1 MKAGIQMNKSLPSIS
16 YERNMNHNY
25 MILDSCD
32 FFGNG
37 QAGKDFRT
45 KMLLENN
52 IPGLLPV
59 RYRNINGQMKYC
71 YEINSLQSLERLY
84 NKKEMDYNEL
94 GQILA
99 GCVKVFR
106 GLEEYLLDGSQI
118 ILNPEYIY
126 MDIDKMELYFVCYPE
141 YEGDVREAFMEF
153 VDLILTKIDHTD
165 NDAVMLGYRVYRYTK
180 NPNYVIGEIMNMI
193 EASKA
198 EVSPIVQPEP
208 QIYYN
213 KPLYNDTSYEVDENE
228 VEVEEESK
236 PRRKK
241 KTSTKSSDKIGMV
254 LSLIIAFGAI
264 ALIFIADATPS
275 MEVVRNNEIYLY
287 GAVAMSLAGALLFA
301 ISHSKKKKL
310 EKAIEELSDEEEG
323 NFEPDY
329 SVIAQPQRRT
339 SNEPQGTV
347 CLNESTAEERVL
359 IGRVNGKEVTIP
371 LTKFPL
377 ILGKQEGVSDI
388 LVDDNAVSKMHA
400 RFDELDGRIFISDLN
415 STNGTMRNG
424 TMLDINRPVVLESGD
439 RLRFGRSSFTYC

>member
-1 MKAGIQMNKSLPSIS
+1 
-16 YERNMNHNY
+16 
-25 MILDSCD
+25 
-32 FFGNG
+32 
-37 QAGKDFRT
+37 
-45 KMLLENN
+45 
-52 IPGLLPV
+52 
-59 RYRNINGQMKYC
+59 
-71 YEINSLQSLERLY
+71 
-84 NKKEMDYNEL
+84 
-94 GQILA
+94 
-99 GCVKVFR
+99 
-106 GLEEYLLDGSQI
+106 
-118 ILNPEYIY
+118 
-126 MDIDKMELYFVCYPE
+126 
-141 YEGDVREAFMEF
+141 
-153 VDLILTKIDHTD
+153 
-165 NDAVMLGYRVYRYTK
+165 
-180 NPNYVIGEIMNMI
+180 MI